1 MTSTQSNS
9 MQTLVPDT
17 TVDISM
23 QANMEQPSELSVLK
37 RRLEQIEADMHS
49 LIEKIVRR
57 VGHL

>member
-1 MTSTQSNS
+1 
-9 MQTLVPDT
+9 MQTVVPDT
-17 TVDISM
+17 TVDIPM